1 MVIIQY
7 INLWS
12 VMILSDKIFWEL
24 ITLFILIFLSAFF
37 SAAETAL
44 MSLSKIRIRRMLEE
58 EVKYADIINKLV
70 ENPNKLLGAILI
82 GNNVVNIGASAL
94 ATSIAIKLYGSR
106 GVGIAT
112 GIMTLLILVFGEVTP
127 KSLAAQN
134 SEKTSLKV
142 AKPIYYITIV
152 LKPLI
157 SILTFI
163 TSGIIKLLGGK
174 KPGKQPFITEE
185 ELKTLVNVSHEEGVL
200 EGEEKQMIYNVFEFG
215 DSQAKDVMT
224 PRTDMVAV
232 DIDSSYDE
240 LVNLF
245 KEEHFS
251 RIPVYEEDIDD
262 IIGILHIKDLIFFV
276 DNKESFTIKDI
287 LRPAYFTYEYKS
299 TAQLFD
305 DMRLNRI
312 PIAII
317 LDEYGGTA
325 GIVTTEDLVEE
336 IVGEITDEYDEEN
349 EDIEVIK
356 EDEYLVDGSTK
367 IDLLNEMIGTKIES
381 EDFDS
386 VGGFVIG
393 VLGRFP
399 EVGETIEY
407 ENIKF
412 IIEKIEKNRIEKMR
426 VLT

>member
-1 MVIIQY
+1 
-7 INLWS
+7 
-12 VMILSDKIFWEL
+12 MILSGKILGEL
-24 ITLFILIFLSAFF
+24 ITLFILISLSAFF
-37 SAAETAL
+37 SASETAL

-58 EVKYADIINKLV
+58 EVKHADIINKLV
-70 ENPNKLLGAILI
+70 ENPSKLLGAILI

-152 LKPLI
+152 FKPLI
-157 SILTFI
+157 STLTFI
-163 TSGIIKLLGGK
+163 TNGIIKLLGGK

-215 DSQAKDVMT
+215 DSLAKDVMT

-232 DIDSSYDE
+232 DINSSYDE
-240 LVNLF
+240 LVSLF

-251 RIPVYEEDIDD
+251 RIPVYEEDTDD
-262 IIGILHIKDLIFFV
+262 IVGILHIKDLIFFV
-276 DNKESFTIKDI
+276 DNKENFTIKDI
-287 LRPAYFTYEYKS
+287 LRPAYFTYEYKP

-336 IVGEITDEYDEEN
+336 IVGEITDEYDEED

>member
-1 MVIIQY
+1 M
-7 INLWS
+7 
-12 VMILSDKIFWEL
+12 SDKIFWEL